1 MGNMKKIDSNHG
13 FASLVGRLFLVLG
26 FLGMVATASAQQRV
40 SGRVLDAA
48 GDPVIGASVFIEG
61 TVNGTT
67 TGADGTFVLNAPEKA
82 TVTVSFIGYKTV
94 KQALAAGQT
103 TLNIQLE
110 EDAALLDDVVVV
122 GYGTVRKR
130 DLTGAVASVK
140 SEDIMRTPTSNVMEA
155 IQGQVAGFDITRSTG
170 DVGASMKMTLRG
182 SRSINGSNEPLFI
195 IDGMEGSF
203 DELNPNDIAS
213 IEVLKDASSTAVY
226 GAAGANG
233 VIIITTKNPQK
244 DRFSVNFDAYYGW
257 NVPSKFP
264 ELNTGEDYINFR
276 REAARTQ
283 GVWNSP
289 ADDAAIFPSGV
300 YDLIQ
305 NNKWVNWSDLLTQT
319 GQTQSYNISTSYATD
334 RMSSFFSLGYYKMEG
349 QLRNDEMERF
359 SARAKMDFTPT
370 DYVKYGFNVYAM
382 YSNHDKRYSRVWNR
396 ILCTVPLGTPYD
408 EDGNVVRL
416 PVAGDSSYISPLVD
430 NQPGEY
436 INNIKT
442 LSVAPQ
448 FYVEFTPVKGLSF
461 RSVLGGYLR
470 NAKQATYAG
479 ENSWAGMQDSNSF
492 AEIPNT
498 LTYNYKWQNILT
510 YNFNI
515 NDDHEF
521 TVTGVTEW
529 TKNRREKVT
538 AKATKF
544 DSNDYGYHNL
554 GAATG
559 TPTVSSNF
567 VGSQMMSYVAR
578 LNYSYKG
585 KYLFSASSRWDGAS
599 MLAKGNKWDVFPA
612 VAAGWRISDENFM
625 ENVKSITNLKLR
637 ASYGVTGNAGAAEY
651 ATLDY
656 SRTGYFGFQD
666 RPIYYSG
673 FSQSIANL
681 DLGWEKSY
689 SWNVGL
695 DLGLFKD
702 RLNITADWYRTDTKD
717 ILYNRDLPYEVGGY
731 GAAPF
736 KIWSNVGE
744 TRNTGLELTV
754 SSRNFVGPRFKW
766 NTTLTFAANK
776 EKVLKTTTDQP
787 LQYGDYYLIPGQPI
801 HTYYG
806 YKYLG
811 IWGTAEADEAAKYGQ
826 KPGDVHIAENGEPNY
841 ALNTLE
847 DYYILGSAT
856 PKWTGSMLNT
866 FEFCNFDLSMLI
878 IARWDY
884 TMAYG
889 ITGWFRA
896 DGLNPSPK
904 VCDYW
909 TPENQNA
916 RYPRPNMAQ
925 SGQVEYQSAIDYY
938 DGSYWKIKT
947 LSLGY
952 TVPKKYLK
960 KAHIE
965 KLRLY
970 FTADNLFI
978 HTKSRYL
985 KDYDPEKGGDDDYA
999 PLSRQFVFGVNISF

>member
-1 MGNMKKIDSNHG
+1 MMGNMKKFDSNHG
-13 FASLVGRLFLVLG
+13 FASLFGRLVLILG

-40 SGRVLDAA
+40 SGRVVDGA
-48 GDPVIGASVFIEG
+48 GNPVVGASVFVEG

-67 TGADGTFVLNAPEKA
+67 TSLDGTYVLNAPEKA
-82 TVTVSFIGYKTV
+82 TVTISFIGYKTM
-94 KQALAAGQT
+94 KQTLSAGQT
-103 TLNIQLE
+103 KLDVQLE

-122 GYGTVRKR
+122 GYGTVKKR
-130 DLTGAVASVK
+130 DLTGAVSSVK

-155 IQGQVAGFDITRSTG
+155 IQGQVAGFDITRSNG
-170 DVGASMKMTLRG
+170 DVGASMNMTLRG
-182 SRSINGSNEPLFI
+182 SRSINGSNAPLFI

-233 VIIITTKNPQK
+233 VVIISTKNPQK

-264 ELNTGEDYINFR
+264 ALNTGDAYIAFR

-283 GVWNSP
+283 GQWSSP

-300 YDLIQ
+300 WDLIQ
-305 NNKWVNWSDLLTQT
+305 NNQWVNWSELVTQT
-319 GQTQSYNISTSYATD
+319 GQTQNYNINTSYATD
-334 RMSSFFSLGYYKMEG
+334 RMSSYFSLGYYKIEG
-349 QLRNDEMERF
+349 QLPDDQMERY
-359 SARAKMDFTPT
+359 SARAKMDFTPNN
-370 DYVKYGFNVYAM
+370 YVKYGFNIYAM
-382 YSNHDKRYSRVWNR
+382 YSNHDKRYNNVWNR
-396 ILCTVPLGTPYD
+396 ILCTVPAGTPYD
-408 EDGNVVRL
+408 EDGNVVKY
-416 PVAGDSSYISPLVD
+416 PVAGDSAYQSPLAD
-430 NQPGEY
+430 TAEGQY
-436 INNIKT
+436 KNNLKT
-442 LSVAPQ
+442 LSMAPQ

-470 NAKQATYAG
+470 NIKQGTFVGPDSWQGGQTGAYA
-479 ENSWAGMQDSNSF
+479 S
-492 AEIPNT
+492 IPNT

-515 NDDHEF
+515 HDDHEF

-529 TKNRREKVT
+529 TRNRKEAVSAR
-538 AKATKF
+538 ANGF
-544 DSNDYGYHNL
+544 DSTDYGYHNL

-559 TPTVSSNF
+559 TPSVSSNF

-585 KYLFSASSRWDGAS
+585 KYLFSVSSRWDGAS
-599 MLAKGNKWDVFPA
+599 MLAKGNKWDIFPA

-625 ENVKSITNLKLR
+625 QNVNAITNLKLR

-656 SRTGYFGFQD
+656 SRTGKFGFQETAAS
-666 RPIYYSG
+666 YSG
-673 FSQSIANL
+673 FSTSIANL

-689 SWNVGL
+689 SWNIGL

-702 RLNITADWYRTDTKD
+702 RLNITADWYRTETKD
-717 ILYNRDLPYEVGGY
+717 ILYEKSLPYAAGGY
-731 GAAPF
+731 GGGAF

-744 TRNTGLELTV
+744 TRNSGLELTV

-766 NTTLTFAANK
+766 NTTLTFATNK
-776 EKVLKTTTDQP
+776 EKVIKTTTDQP
-787 LQYGDYYLIPGQPI
+787 LQFGSYYLIPGQPI

-806 YKYLG
+806 YKYAG
-811 IWGTAEADEAAKYGQ
+811 IWGTAEAEEAAKYGQ
-826 KPGDVHIAENGEPNY
+826 QPGDVHIAENGEKDY
-841 ALNTLE
+841 LLNTD
-847 DYYILGSAT
+847 DYYILGSST
-856 PKWTGSMLNT
+856 PKWTGSLLNT
-866 FEFCNFDLSMLI
+866 FEFFNFDLSMLL

-896 DGLNPSPK
+896 DGLNPSPS

-916 RYPRPNMAQ
+916 RYPRPNMSQ
-925 SGQVEYQSAIDYY
+925 TGPVDYQSAIDFY

-952 TVPKKYLK
+952 NVPKKYLK

-965 KLRLY
+965 KLRVY

-978 HTKSRYL
+978 HAKSRYL
-985 KDYDPEKGGDDDYA
+985 KNYDPEKGGDDDYA
-999 PLSRQFVFGVNISF
+999 PLSRQYVFGVNISF